1 MAQQFTRIDRPEASL
16 FAGAYTLR
24 ETAILLRATTPPADR
39 SIGLWKRK
47 HDEFIEPSTYHL
59 SQWIRHGMG
68 WEEPFRVSSR
78 DRVITFADLVRLRMI
93 ALFRSRGITYRA
105 ILQAEDYVRRLRRIP
120 QPFLTEEMW
129 TARSEV
135 FVHFAGNIIAAS
147 RYGQIAFE
155 KLMSGFLAPAN
166 HGLLFAAGGKPVQWR
181 PSPAVLIDPE
191 IQFGAACVEGTRVE
205 TRSLWSLHQ
214 AGDSIEVLAEAF
226 RLRKEQVTDALKW
239 EQWLSNAAEADA
251 VLSR

>member
-1 MAQQFTRIDRPEASL
+1 MAQVTKLDSPEAD
-16 FAGAYTLR
+16 FFVGAYTLR
-24 ETAILLRATTPPADR
+24 ETAVLLRATTPPADTNL
-39 SIGLWKRK
+39 GLWKRK
-47 HDEFIEPSTYHL
+47 HDEFIKPTTHHL

-120 QPFLTEEMW
+120 QPFLTAEMW
-129 TARSEV
+129 TARSDV
-135 FVHFAGNIIAAS
+135 FIQFSGNIIAVS
-147 RYGQIAFE
+147 RYGQNAFE
-155 KLMSGFLAPAN
+155 ELMFEFLAPAN
-166 HGLLFAAGGKPVQWR
+166 HGLLFASGGKPVQWR
-181 PSPAVLIDPE
+181 PFPAVLIDPE

-205 TRSLWSLHQ
+205 TRSLWSLNQ
-214 AGDSIEVLAEAF
+214 AGDSMETLAEAF
-226 RLRKEQVTDALKW
+226 QLRKEQVANAIAWEKW
-239 EQWLSNAAEADA
+239 LFEAAKTSA